1 MAREIDSDALRAY
14 RDLVQTQLEKLE
26 DELIPKLRSGQ
37 ELGRMPAFGSMD
49 GAPQARTNYTAFHEG
64 TWNNLQA
71 IRESLHGIIT
81 TLNDS
86 GDLSDE
92 SDEVTANSFDSELE
106 G

>member
-14 RDLVQTQLEKLE
+14 RDLVQAQLDTLE
-26 DELIPKLRSGQ
+26 DELIPQLRNGGV
-37 ELGRMPAFGSMD
+37 LGKMPAFGSMD
-49 GAPQARTNYTAFHEG
+49 GAGTARTNYTAFHEG

-71 IRESLHGIIT
+71 IRESLNGIIT

-86 GDLSDE
+86 GDLSDQ
-92 SDEVTANSFDSELE
+92 SDEVTASSFDSELE